1 MARSWP
7 VTKDQTPHLAIR
19 RCNTRKTTFFSLV
32 PYRTEGEIELP
43 KLKPRW
49 NAHMADTLRQW
60 RGPFSVYGWKSF
72 VRAPRLMII
81 TPGM

>member
-1 MARSWP
+1 MLS
-7 VTKDQTPHLAIR
+7 
-19 RCNTRKTTFFSLV
+19 
-32 PYRTEGEIELP
+32 

-60 RGPFSVYGWKSF
+60 RGPFSMYGWKSF

-81 TPGM
+81 PPEMYIPPWL